1 MITFDEATSID
12 VEREKVENKNNSNNN
27 NNNNNNK
34 DIDDEGLG
42 LAVIVPIA
50 VIGVCCLFALIAGFI
65 LMLRRR
71 NKAHEESSSKAS
83 VESLEESTEMD
94 SVVVSNDDVVIAP
107 LHTPQYPE
115 DSGTMYGLTFD
126 GGNSTAADTLEAPNT
141 NYGEREN
148 IYAR

>member
-1 MITFDEATSID
+1 MSTFDEATSID
-12 VEREKVENKNNSNNN
+12 VEREKVENKNNSNN

-71 NKAHEESSSKAS
+71 NKAHEEQSSQAS
-83 VESLEESTEMD
+83 VESLQESTEMD

-107 LHTPQYPE
+107 LHAPQYPE
-115 DSGTMYGLTFD
+115 DGGTMYGLTFD